1 MILIL
6 TKKTNL
12 HFLLTIENLFNY
24 RFLHYFYEEIKSENY
39 LMANIKNR
47 RLFTSYISIT
57 VIMSVV
63 LFLFG
68 FFGIFFISSNSMA
81 NSFKENFSVSI
92 FFKEDAKNI
101 EITQLQNEILMSDY
115 VEKLKYVSKDEA
127 VLLMKDEYGQDF
139 IKELGFNPLVN
150 SIDFNLKSE
159 YVEATLL
166 DSISKLIENKNYIDE
181 IVYDKNLINIIN
193 DNIKRISLWLMPSI
207 IILLIITFLVINSSI
222 RLSIYSN
229 RQLIKTMQL
238 VGATKAFIRKPF
250 IKINIFLSL
259 ISSIISISAIILLIY
274 YIDLNISFVDNISI
288 ESVITLFIIIL
299 SLGLFISYI
308 STFFASQNILKIKA
322 DNLDV

>member
-1 MILIL
+1 
-6 TKKTNL
+6 
-12 HFLLTIENLFNY
+12 
-24 RFLHYFYEEIKSENY
+24 
-39 LMANIKNR
+39 MANIKNR

-57 VIMSVV
+57 IIMSVV

-68 FFGIFFISSNSMA
+68 FFGIFFISSNSIA

-159 YVEATLL
+159 YVEAALL
-166 DSISKLIENKNYIDE
+166 DSISKLIEKKNYVDE

-288 ESVITLFIIIL
+288 ESVITLFLIIL

-308 STFFASQNILKIKA
+308 STFFATQNILKIKA

>member
-1 MILIL
+1 
-6 TKKTNL
+6 
-12 HFLLTIENLFNY
+12 
-24 RFLHYFYEEIKSENY
+24 
-39 LMANIKNR
+39 MANIKNR

-57 VIMSVV
+57 IIMSVV

-68 FFGIFFISSNSMA
+68 FFGIFFISSNSIA

-150 SIDFNLKSE
+150 SIDFNLKSK

-166 DSISKLIENKNYIDE
+166 DSISRLIENKNYVDE

-288 ESVITLFIIIL
+288 ESVITLFLIIL

-308 STFFASQNILKIKA
+308 STFFATQNILKIKA

>member
-1 MILIL
+1 
-6 TKKTNL
+6 
-12 HFLLTIENLFNY
+12 
-24 RFLHYFYEEIKSENY
+24 
-39 LMANIKNR
+39 MANIKNR

-57 VIMSVV
+57 IIMSVV

-68 FFGIFFISSNSMA
+68 FFGIFFISSNSIA

-159 YVEATLL
+159 YIEATLL
-166 DSISKLIENKNYIDE
+166 DSISKLIENKNYVDE

-288 ESVITLFIIIL
+288 ESVITLFLIIL

-308 STFFASQNILKIKA
+308 STFFATQNILKIKA

>member
-1 MILIL
+1 
-6 TKKTNL
+6 
-12 HFLLTIENLFNY
+12 
-24 RFLHYFYEEIKSENY
+24 
-39 LMANIKNR
+39 MANIKNR

-57 VIMSVV
+57 IIMSVV

-68 FFGIFFISSNSMA
+68 FFGIFFISSNSIA

-166 DSISKLIENKNYIDE
+166 DSISKLIENKNYVDE

-274 YIDLNISFVDNISI
+274 YIDLNISFVENISI
-288 ESVITLFIIIL
+288 ESIIIL
-299 SLGLFISYI
+299 FLIIISLGLFISYI
-308 STFFASQNILKIKA
+308 STFFATQNILKIKA

>member
-1 MILIL
+1 M
-6 TKKTNL
+6 
-12 HFLLTIENLFNY
+12 
-24 RFLHYFYEEIKSENY
+24 
-39 LMANIKNR
+39 
-47 RLFTSYISIT
+47 SI
-57 VIMSVV
+57 V

-68 FFGIFFISSNSMA
+68 FFGIFFISSNSIA

-101 EITQLQNEILMSDY
+101 EITQLQNELLMSNY

-127 VLLMKDEYGQDF
+127 VLIMKEEYGQDF

-159 YVEATLL
+159 YVKATSL
-166 DSISKLIENKNYIDE
+166 DSISRLIENKNYVDE

-238 VGATKAFIRKPF
+238 VGATKAFIRRPF
-250 IKINIFLSL
+250 VRINVILSL
-259 ISSIISISAIILLIY
+259 ISSIISISAIILLVY
-274 YIDLNISFVDNISI
+274 YIDLNISFAHNISK
-288 ESVITLFIIIL
+288 ESVMILFLIIV

-308 STFFASQNILKIKA
+308 STFFATQNILKIKA

>member
-1 MILIL
+1 M
-6 TKKTNL
+6 T
-12 HFLLTIENLFNY
+12 
-24 RFLHYFYEEIKSENY
+24 
-39 LMANIKNR
+39 NIKNR

-57 VIMSVV
+57 IIMSVV

-68 FFGIFFISSNSMA
+68 FFGIFFISSNSIA

-101 EITQLQNEILMSDY
+101 EITQLQNELLMSDY

-127 VLLMKDEYGQDF
+127 VLLMKEEYGQDF

-150 SIDFNLKSE
+150 SIDFNLKSK
-159 YVEATLL
+159 YVKATLL
-166 DSISKLIENKNYIDE
+166 DSISRLIENKNYVDE

-259 ISSIISISAIILLIY
+259 ISSIISISVIILLIY

-288 ESVITLFIIIL
+288 ESVITLFLIIL

-308 STFFASQNILKIKA
+308 STFFATQNILKIKA

>member
-1 MILIL
+1 
-6 TKKTNL
+6 
-12 HFLLTIENLFNY
+12 
-24 RFLHYFYEEIKSENY
+24 
-39 LMANIKNR
+39 MANIKNR

-57 VIMSVV
+57 IIMSVV

-101 EITQLQNEILMSDY
+101 EITQLQNELLMSDY

-127 VLLMKDEYGQDF
+127 VLLMKEEYGQDF

-166 DSISKLIENKNYIDE
+166 DSISKLIENKNYVDE

-259 ISSIISISAIILLIY
+259 ISSIISISVIILLIY
-274 YIDLNISFVDNISI
+274 YIDLNISFIDNISI

-308 STFFASQNILKIKA
+308 STFFATQNILKIKA

>member
-1 MILIL
+1 
-6 TKKTNL
+6 
-12 HFLLTIENLFNY
+12 
-24 RFLHYFYEEIKSENY
+24 
-39 LMANIKNR
+39 MANIKNR

-57 VIMSVV
+57 IIMSVV

-68 FFGIFFISSNSMA
+68 FFGIFFISSNSIA
-81 NSFKENFSVSI
+81 NSFKENFSVSV

-101 EITQLQNEILMSDY
+101 EITQLQNELLMSDY

-127 VLLMKDEYGQDF
+127 VLLMKEEYGQDF

-166 DSISKLIENKNYIDE
+166 DSISRLIVNKNYVDE

-193 DNIKRISLWLMPSI
+193 NNIKRISFWLMPSI

-259 ISSIISISAIILLIY
+259 ISSVISISAIILLIY

-288 ESVITLFIIIL
+288 ESIITLFLIIV

-308 STFFASQNILKIKA
+308 STFFATQNILKIKA

>member
-1 MILIL
+1 
-6 TKKTNL
+6 
-12 HFLLTIENLFNY
+12 
-24 RFLHYFYEEIKSENY
+24 
-39 LMANIKNR
+39 MANIKNR
-47 RLFTSYISIT
+47 RLFASYISIT
-57 VIMSVV
+57 IIMSVV

-68 FFGIFFISSNSMA
+68 FFGIFFISSNSIA

-166 DSISKLIENKNYIDE
+166 DSISRLIENKNYVDE

-288 ESVITLFIIIL
+288 ESVITLFLIIL

-308 STFFASQNILKIKA
+308 STFFATQNILKIKA

>member
-1 MILIL
+1 
-6 TKKTNL
+6 
-12 HFLLTIENLFNY
+12 
-24 RFLHYFYEEIKSENY
+24 
-39 LMANIKNR
+39 MANIKNR

-57 VIMSVV
+57 IIMSVV

-68 FFGIFFISSNSMA
+68 FFGIFFISSNSIA

-101 EITQLQNEILMSDY
+101 EITQLQNELLMSDY

-127 VLLMKDEYGQDF
+127 VLFMKEEYGQDF

-166 DSISKLIENKNYIDE
+166 DSISRLIENKNYVDE

-193 DNIKRISLWLMPSI
+193 DNIKRISLWLMPLI

-250 IKINIFLSL
+250 IKINILLSL

-274 YIDLNISFVDNISI
+274 YIDLNISFIDNISI

-308 STFFASQNILKIKA
+308 STFFATQNILKIKA

>member
-1 MILIL
+1 
-6 TKKTNL
+6 
-12 HFLLTIENLFNY
+12 
-24 RFLHYFYEEIKSENY
+24 
-39 LMANIKNR
+39 MANIKNR

-57 VIMSVV
+57 IIMSVV

-68 FFGIFFISSNSMA
+68 FFGIFFISSNSLA

-127 VLLMKDEYGQDF
+127 VLIMKDEYGQDF

-159 YVEATLL
+159 YVEAILL
-166 DSISKLIENKNYIDE
+166 DSISKLIENKNYVDE
-181 IVYDKNLINIIN
+181 IVYDKNLINIID

-288 ESVITLFIIIL
+288 ESVITLFLIIL

-308 STFFASQNILKIKA
+308 STFFATQNILKIKA

>member
-1 MILIL
+1 
-6 TKKTNL
+6 
-12 HFLLTIENLFNY
+12 
-24 RFLHYFYEEIKSENY
+24 
-39 LMANIKNR
+39 MANIKNR

-57 VIMSVV
+57 IIMSVV

-68 FFGIFFISSNSMA
+68 FFGIFFISSNSIA

-101 EITQLQNEILMSDY
+101 EITQLQNELLMSDY

-127 VLLMKDEYGQDF
+127 VLLMKEEYGQDF

-166 DSISKLIENKNYIDE
+166 DSISRLIENKNYIDE

-288 ESVITLFIIIL
+288 ESVIILFLIIL

-308 STFFASQNILKIKA
+308 STFFATQNILKIKA

>member
-1 MILIL
+1 
-6 TKKTNL
+6 
-12 HFLLTIENLFNY
+12 
-24 RFLHYFYEEIKSENY
+24 
-39 LMANIKNR
+39 
-47 RLFTSYISIT
+47 
-57 VIMSVV
+57 MSVV

-68 FFGIFFISSNSMA
+68 FFGIFFISSNSIA

-166 DSISKLIENKNYIDE
+166 DSISKLIENKNYVDE

-259 ISSIISISAIILLIY
+259 ISSTISISAIILLIY

-288 ESVITLFIIIL
+288 ESVITLFLIIL

-308 STFFASQNILKIKA
+308 STFFATQNILKIKA

>member
-1 MILIL
+1 
-6 TKKTNL
+6 
-12 HFLLTIENLFNY
+12 
-24 RFLHYFYEEIKSENY
+24 
-39 LMANIKNR
+39 MANIKNR

-57 VIMSVV
+57 IIMSVV

-68 FFGIFFISSNSMA
+68 FFGIFFISSNSIA

-166 DSISKLIENKNYIDE
+166 DSISRLIENKNYVDE
-181 IVYDKNLINIIN
+181 IVYDKDLINIIN

-288 ESVITLFIIIL
+288 ESVITLFLIIL

-308 STFFASQNILKIKA
+308 STFFATQNILKIKA